1 MKILNFEAKINLELF
16 FVFFIFSVALFYRLY
31 GLSTNN
37 PPFWVDEFASANQG
51 KLFLQQG
58 LAAFFNPN
66 IVLEHYNV
74 TTHLLIAL
82 SYKLFGVNE
91 FSARLT
97 LVIVGSLIPL
107 FVFFLTKY
115 LTNISTAISASLLV
129 TFSYFEITWSRQAR
143 GYIIVQFLILA
154 SLFLYLKLINLKKP
168 QPLLSLVFLLTI
180 FLGIITHP
188 LYYIFLISI
197 FFHFLLTGYK
207 RIFELLKKPW
217 FYLIFF
223 FLISIIYK
231 IGFIN
236 AFIRVF
242 SLKMFLS
249 SNFWY
254 YHSFLWREY
263 GLVTFLA
270 IIGLLTGL
278 IKKQKGFALITIFL
292 ITQLI
297 FLTFIFKPYVS
308 RYLLPIF
315 PFLYILMSYGL
326 WQFLQNLPS
335 HHDRIKMAASV
346 LLSLFIIA
354 NGYKFVNKPK
364 TYYSLNHDFRE
375 IANIDYHQV
384 YSIIKKGV
392 NLEKNQAVVIETWWD
407 RGHWYL
413 DDFKNI
419 VAFRWPGNG
428 FVNGI
433 PKTTNYTLND
443 QGEKILRGGALRLV
457 LEERD
462 LLLYLKKYPK
472 GFLFIDDFS
481 LPEDVRNYA
490 ERNLKK
496 ELYLDHYPLDDNPY
510 SIWPAT
516 LYSWGIN

>member
-1 MKILNFEAKINLELF
+1 MKNKWLWLF
-16 FVFFIFSVALFYRLY
+16 TIIIFSVALFYRLY
-31 GLSTNN
+31 GLSINN

-51 KLFLQQG
+51 KIFLQHG

-91 FSARLT
+91 FAARFP
-97 LVIVGSLIPL
+97 LVIVGSLVPL
-107 FVFFLTKY
+107 VVFFLTKY
-115 LTNISTAISASLLV
+115 LTNFSTAISASLLV
-129 TFSYFEITWSRQAR
+129 AFSYFEITWSRQAR
-143 GYIIVQFLILA
+143 GYIIVQFLVLA
-154 SLFLYLKLINLKKP
+154 SFFLYLKLINLKKP
-168 QPLLSLVFLLTI
+168 QLLLSLIFLLTI
-180 FLGIITHP
+180 FLGVITHP
-188 LYYIFLISI
+188 LYYVFLISI

-207 RIFELLKKPW
+207 RIFELLRKPW
-217 FYLIFF
+217 IYLIFF
-223 FLISIIYK
+223 FLVFTVNK
-231 IGFIN
+231 IGFVN
-236 AFIRVF
+236 AFIRMF

-249 SNFWY
+249 NNVWY

-263 GLVTFLA
+263 GLITFLA

-278 IKKQKGFALITIFL
+278 VKKQKGFALIAIFL
-292 ITQLI
+292 IAQLL
-297 FLTFIFKPYVS
+297 FLAFIFKPYVS

-315 PFLYILMSYGL
+315 PFLYILMSYAI
-326 WQFLQNLPS
+326 WQFLQNLPF
-335 HHDRIKMAASV
+335 HHNRIKMAASV

-384 YSIIKKGV
+384 YSIINKGV
-392 NLEKNQAVVIETWWD
+392 KFAKNQTAVIETWWD

-413 DDFKNI
+413 EDDFKNI

-433 PKTTNYTLND
+433 PKTTKYTLND
-443 QGEKILRGGALRLV
+443 RGEKILLGGTLRLV
-457 LEERD
+457 LEQRD
-462 LLLYLKKYPK
+462 LLLYLKMYPK
-472 GFLFIDDFS
+472 GFLFIDDSS

-510 SIWPAT
+510 SIWPAA